1 MTTAACPLDLSSSS
15 SDSRKCKTANT
26 RERVGTLGDSRSRLQ
41 RIGSLLTLAVL
52 MCQLQQFAHP
62 GGGGIAAAPT
72 PSPAALPPPKAT
84 YLATP
89 PDLPKRLQ
97 KRHNPGNFRQ
107 RFQRELNGSITRLDW
122 ENTCGGNWT
131 GPEDWVRAAKRCKKR
146 HLVIHALQ
154 NNTRSELRSLRAENK
169 DTAIAKAIDISQ
181 QRKWALHSGTYKFL
195 PRLNAS
201 SQQLNL
207 RHVHRDLQ
215 FYVGAFSYLRHSQL
229 HWDYSNT
236 QTESAMSA
244 ELGRLRKSA
253 RHVLCSVEVAIN
265 ATNRLYAGKGQKNS
279 RRAVPL
285 LRSKILSRELME
297 KRLQQFKTP
306 LVQLHHEAALAA
318 RGLPAEQPTQS
329 VQLAVDARFVKFE
342 YVQYLNS
349 AWKILARQRK
359 QLCQTKKQSPKQGPA
374 PGRRHPNT
382 VRDRTQSN

>member
-1 MTTAACPLDLSSSS
+1 MSTAACPLDLSSSS
-15 SDSRKCKTANT
+15 SDNRKSKTANT
-26 RERVGTLGDSRSRLQ
+26 RERVSTLGASRSRLQ

-62 GGGGIAAAPT
+62 GGGGGGIEAAPT
-72 PSPAALPPPKAT
+72 PTQSSPLPSAK
-84 YLATP
+84 YLAP
-89 PDLPKRLQ
+89 PSDTPKRLQ

-107 RFQRELNGSITRLDW
+107 RFQRELNGSIARLDW

-131 GPEDWVRAAKRCKKR
+131 GPEDWVRSTKRCKKR
-146 HLVIHALQ
+146 QLVIHALQ
-154 NNTRSELRSLRAENK
+154 NHTRSELRSLRAENK
-169 DTAIAKAIDISQ
+169 DTAITKAIDISQ

-201 SQQLNL
+201 SSQLNL

-215 FYVGAFSYLRHSQL
+215 FYVGAFSYLRHAQL

-236 QTESAMSA
+236 QTESVMSA

-265 ATNRLYAGKGQKNS
+265 ATNRLYAGIGQKNG
-279 RRAVPL
+279 RRTVPL
-285 LRSKILSRELME
+285 LRRKILSRELME

-306 LVQLHHEAALAA
+306 LVQLRHEATLSA

-359 QLCQTKKQSPKQGPA
+359 QLCRNQSQSQGNTLN
-374 PGRRHPNT
+374 RRQPSQ
-382 VRDRTQSN
+382 VRNRTQSN

>member
-1 MTTAACPLDLSSSS
+1 MTTAACPIDLSSS
-15 SDSRKCKTANT
+15 SDSRKSKTANT
-26 RERVGTLGDSRSRLQ
+26 RERETTLGESRSRLH

-52 MCQLQQFAHP
+52 MYQLQQFAHP
-62 GGGGIAAAPT
+62 GSGGIAAAPT
-72 PSPAALPPPKAT
+72 PSPSLNAT
-84 YLATP
+84 YLAPP
-89 PDLPKRLQ
+89 PDLLKRLR
-97 KRHNPGNFRQ
+97 KRHNLGNFRQ
-107 RFQRELNGSITRLDW
+107 RFQRELNGSITRVDW

-131 GPEDWVRAAKRCKKR
+131 GPEDWVRPAKRCKKR
-146 HLVIHALQ
+146 QLVIHALQ
-154 NNTRSELRSLRAENK
+154 NHTRSELRSLRAENK
-169 DTAIAKAIDISQ
+169 DTATTKAIDISQ

-201 SQQLNL
+201 SPQLNL

-215 FYVGAFSYLRHSQL
+215 FYVGAFSYLRHAQL

-236 QTESAMSA
+236 QTESVMSA

-253 RHVLCSVEVAIN
+253 RRVLCSVEVAIN
-265 ATNRLYAGKGQKNS
+265 ATNRLYASKGKKNS

-285 LRSKILSRELME
+285 LHSKILSRELME

-318 RGLPAEQPTQS
+318 RSLPAEQPIQS

-342 YVQYLNS
+342 YVQYLNN

-359 QLCQTKKQSPKQGPA
+359 QLCRNQRQRQGTA
-374 PGRRHPNT
+374 PRRRQPNQGRG
-382 VRDRTQSN
+382 RTQSN